1 MIVQSPMCIFSMAYA
16 RSCLAN
22 TTCSLW
28 KLENN
33 LEIADGYFQ
42 GAQKLKYDEDIQ

>member
-1 MIVQSPMCIFSMAYA
+1 MNIHYVLCIIVQSPMCIFNMAYVS
-16 RSCLAN
+16 SCLAS

-33 LEIADGYFQ
+33 LEDAHGYFQ
-42 GAQKLKYDEDIQ
+42 GA